1 MIDNN
6 QQDVFKFYARKVAYN
21 TISRI
26 DIHLLI

>member
-6 QQDVFKFYARKVAYN
+6 QQDVFKFYGRVAYN